1 MQEGV
6 GGQGLQLVVIAQHR
20 QRAATLRDPALELAV
35 LVMHGAEAEIRGP
48 GTDPQEAEVEAELF
62 GRLGRR
68 DINGPADQRI
78 LLATEEDGP
87 DAGSLQQ
94 PAGDGR
100 AVGHHRQALVLRHEG
115 CQQQVGAAGIQE
127 DQLVR
132 FDQAQGGHGQGLLLR
147 HMLGTALGQ
156 GPRLGRQGDG
166 ATVDALAAPLI
177 GQIAQIPPDGRLR
190 GAQRLRQLRRHHFVV
205 RGQQIQNEEPSLLR

>member
-1 MQEGV
+1 M
-6 GGQGLQLVVIAQHR
+6 
-20 QRAATLRDPALELAV
+20 
-35 LVMHGAEAEIRGP
+35 
-48 GTDPQEAEVEAELF
+48 
-62 GRLGRR
+62 
-68 DINGPADQRI
+68 
-78 LLATEEDGP
+78 
-87 DAGSLQQ
+87 
-94 PAGDGR
+94 
-100 AVGHHRQALVLRHEG
+100 
-115 CQQQVGAAGIQE
+115 GAAGIQE

-147 HMLGTALGQ
+147 HMLGTAFGQ

-166 ATVDALAAPLI
+166 ATVNALAAPLI